1 MIELLNDCKD
11 VEEELEELYFRRAQV
26 RQAIRCLEAIR
37 SARAE
42 RMACQAEVNGKSRE
56 AAA

>member
-1 MIELLNDCKD
+1 MSALPTDSKN

-26 RQAIRCLEAIR
+26 RSAIRCLEAIR

-42 RMACQAEVNGKSRE
+42 RMACQAEVNGKTRE
-56 AAA
+56 VAA